1 MRISDWSSDVCSSD
15 LAAELALDADGLGKV
30 RKLDEPAEQFLR
42 NIDDA
47 RANQGLEPIGDG
59 PGTPSSPSG
68 GANVEVPGLGKVTDD
83 TIDLFNARSG
93 LKDAL
98 QENGRA
104 AKFLDRKSTRLNS
117 SH

>member
-1 MRISDWSSDVCSSD
+1 MLRRPPRPTRTDT
-15 LAAELALDADGLGKV
+15 LFPYTTLF
-30 RKLDEPAEQFLR
+30 RPAEQFPR

-47 RANQGLEPIGDG
+47 RANQGLGPIGDG

-68 GANVEVPGLGKVTDD
+68 GDNVEVPGLGKVTDD

-93 LKDAL
+93 LKEAL

-104 AKFLDRKSTRLNS
+104 AKFQIGRA
-117 SH
+117 HV